1 MKKYLIL
8 IGSIISFSI
17 LFISKPANALDLH
30 LNKVGNPNIVCY
42 YSNTNYTDT
51 HNNQCTWESLNQSE
65 TVHSIRNIF
74 VYDNN
79 ANVSTKEGE
88 FVRVLLTMRD
98 NHMPTNSSVRI
109 AKLDVQGYQLVEA
122 TSSQLTQA
130 SNVYTNSN
138 TGESIIDEHSY
149 IYPGMG
155 TVLLTLTYQCTTSGG
170 CNNTFSIAPIT
181 GTFAAFG
188 SYGTPQGGTLQVLS
202 LQYLSQNASPE
213 EAEQNVYDQQKE
225 DDQQQKE
232 NADQSADTAQDEV
245 GGWFSWLTDP
255 IEGFIEPFLP
265 NSTTTCE
272 TLPTVSD
279 WLNQPSN
286 TQYCQVFPSKVINV
300 ITPFVYLFVGALAI
314 KICLKLIRHLQG
326 GD

>member
-1 MKKYLIL
+1 MKKYLI
-8 IGSIISFSI
+8 IGSLIFSFFT
-17 LFISKPANALDLH
+17 LFNIKPANALDLH
-30 LNKVGNPNIVCY
+30 LDKVGNPNIVCY
-42 YSNTNYTDT
+42 YSSTNFTDT
-51 HNNQCTWESLNQSE
+51 QNNQCTWESLNQAE

-74 VYDNN
+74 IYDNG
-79 ANVSTKEGE
+79 ANVSTKEGD

-98 NHMPTNSSVRI
+98 NYMPTNTSVRL

-122 TSSQLTQA
+122 TSSQLSQA

-155 TVLLTLTYQCTTSGG
+155 TVLLSLTYQCTTSGG
-170 CNNTFSIAPIT
+170 CSSTFSIAPTT
-181 GTFAAFG
+181 GTFAVFG

-202 LQYLSQNASPE
+202 LQYLTQSATAQE
-213 EAEQNVYDQQKE
+213 VEQDIYDQQKE
-225 DDQQQKE
+225 DDQAQKE
-232 NADQSADTAQDEV
+232 DADQSASSAESDV
-245 GGWFSWLTDP
+245 GGWFSWLTNP

-279 WLNQPSN
+279 WLNQPSG
-286 TQYCQVFPSKVINV
+286 TKYCQVFPNKVINV